1 MLILAS
7 ASPRRQALLQG
18 LGLSF
23 ETRPQHCAEHS
34 AAKEPADFVVEVAL
48 QKAES
53 ARRQATPAD
62 TVLAAD
68 TVVCLDGQILG
79 KPQDE
84 ADARRMLSSLSGR
97 THQVCT
103 GIALWQ
109 GGQMRT
115 HCEQT
120 LVTFYDLEPW
130 LVDWYIATGEPLDKA
145 GAYGIQG
152 KGALLVRQIQ
162 GDFYN
167 VIGLPL
173 APLMRM
179 LGPGIFRTLDNT
191 R

>member
-1 MLILAS
+1 M
-7 ASPRRQALLQG
+7 
-18 LGLSF
+18 
-23 ETRPQHCAEHS
+23 
-34 AAKEPADFVVEVAL
+34 
-48 QKAES
+48 
-53 ARRQATPAD
+53 
-62 TVLAAD
+62 LAA
-68 TVVCLDGQILG
+68 
-79 KPQDE
+79 
-84 ADARRMLSSLSGR
+84 LSGR

-120 LVTFYDLEPW
+120 LVTFYALEPW

>member
-34 AAKEPADFVVEVAL
+34 AAKDPADFVVEVAL

-130 LVDWYIATGEPLDKA
+130 LDKA